1 MRQIVLILFILNCF
15 QASGQAA
22 DSVRTKRFF
31 AYPSVFYT
39 PETKLGLGGAGTYV
53 IGSKKDTSGA
63 FPSQV
68 SFGLA
73 YTTNGQLLIYAPFR
87 LYLLRGNLVMYG
99 EAGTYKFVYNYY
111 GTGNQVPDDYFEKF
125 KTGYS
130 RLRMN
135 VLYKISPNILA
146 GPRLWFEE
154 HRILERKSMGLLDT
168 TGIAGSNGARVV
180 GLGLSVNV
188 DTRDRLFFPGRG
200 IFAELAWQA
209 FHPRWGNTSS
219 WSRWLADVSM
229 YRTLPWKTVLAI
241 NGIVD
246 VHRGETPFMLL
257 AGLGGGKR
265 MRGYYENRFRDNNA
279 ALLQAEFRKML
290 SPRFGLTVFASG
302 GKVFNNFDGFGPA
315 PFRLAAGT
323 GLRISIDK
331 REQLNLRLDAA
342 FGRNSQAFYILIGEA
357 F

>member
-1 MRQIVLILFILNCF
+1 MK
-15 QASGQAA
+15 ASGLTA
-22 DSVRTKRFF
+22 DSLRTKRFF

-53 IGSKKDTSGA
+53 IGSKSDTSEI
-63 FPSQV
+63 FPSQI

-87 LYLLRGNLVMYG
+87 LYVFKGNLVTYG

-111 GTGNQVPDDYFEKF
+111 GTGNHVPYDYFEKF

-135 VLYKISPNILA
+135 ILYKISPKVLA
-146 GPRLWFEE
+146 GPRIWFEE
-154 HRILERKSMGLLDT
+154 HRILERAPLGLLET
-168 TGIAGSNGARVV
+168 SGIEGSNGARVF
-180 GLGLSVNV
+180 GLGLSVNI
-188 DTRDRLFFPGRG
+188 DTRDRLFFPGKG
-200 IFAELAWQA
+200 FFAELAWQN
-209 FHPRWGNTSS
+209 FSPRLGNSSS
-219 WSRWLADVSM
+219 WSRWLADCSL
-229 YRTLPWKTVLAI
+229 YRSLPLGTVLAL

-265 MRGYYENRFRDNNA
+265 MRGYYENRFRDNNV
-279 ALLQAEFRKML
+279 ALFQAELRKML
-290 SPRFGLTVFASG
+290 SPRFGLAVFASG
-302 GKVFNNFDGFGPA
+302 GKVFNTLNAFGIS
-315 PFRLAAGT
+315 PFRLAGGA

-342 FGRNSQAFYILIGEA
+342 FGKDSKAFYILIGEA